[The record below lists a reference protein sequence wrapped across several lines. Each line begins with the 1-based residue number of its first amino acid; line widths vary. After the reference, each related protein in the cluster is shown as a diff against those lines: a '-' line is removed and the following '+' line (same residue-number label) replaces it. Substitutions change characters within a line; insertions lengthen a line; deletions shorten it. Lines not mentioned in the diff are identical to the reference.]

1 MSFLLGPNHFVVCAK
16 VKHKGQVCVSPTC
29 TSVTH
34 NDVKTAMVLHESWIA
49 STFGKNAVGHTIRRN
64 AVTSNGMTA
73 DAERVSLQQLLGICI
88 SIYITMKL
96 YQITYIMGHT

>member
-1 MSFLLGPNHFVVCAK
+1 
-16 VKHKGQVCVSPTC
+16 
-29 TSVTH
+29 
-34 NDVKTAMVLHESWIA
+34 MVLHESWIA

-96 YQITYIMGHT
+96 YQITYIMGHTWGDFYTFSMAVDQKVRVMLATRQHSLEI